1 MYVDRTATDL
11 RNYETW
17 PDLYRWF
24 AENLEV
30 LYNQVA
36 PKLRLELDQT
46 DTSPSTI

>member
-1 MYVDRTATDL
+1 MYVDRAATDL

-24 AENLEV
+24 GENLEI